1 MPKKSAMKYKS
12 NNTKNNNNKEIWKK
26 NNLYLNLTLK
36 ELLIVKVSHQ
46 KYVNFYLKG
55 VIILF

>member
-1 MPKKSAMKYKS
+1 MPKKSEMKYKS

-36 ELLIVKVSHQ
+36 ELLIVKVSH
-46 KYVNFYLKG
+46 
-55 VIILF
+55 

>member
-55 VIILF
+55 VIILS